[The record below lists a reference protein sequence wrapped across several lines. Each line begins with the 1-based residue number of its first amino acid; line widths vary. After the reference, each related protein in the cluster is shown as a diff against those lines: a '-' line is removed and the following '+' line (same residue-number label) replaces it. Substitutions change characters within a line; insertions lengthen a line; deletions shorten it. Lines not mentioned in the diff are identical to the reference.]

1 MKKGY
6 AKVTSLQSTASF
18 QDLALLI
25 DIRLIPHRS
34 STGLKPLSRNS
45 HHIDNLPEP
54 TSHLQARSHP
64 LNLDK
69 DVGKTLMVDNSQDSR
84 RGAGYYCEMCRKTFK
99 DSIGYLDHI
108 NGRGHLRRLGQTQFV
123 EKSSVEAVRKRIAM
137 LLEKKKIA
145 KESGGA
151 QEYDFMKRVEALK
164 EEERR
169 VQEEKK
175 RRKKEEKKRKRGEE
189 PIATAEEGGGADD
202 EMMKMMGFGGFGS
215 RKK

>member
-1 MKKGY
+1 MSKPTAAGGAGVGPSRRTWDVEEY
-6 AKVTSLQSTASF
+6 TAKARERDRTDRERAQENEER
-18 QDLALLI
+18 
-25 DIRLIPHRS
+25 IR
-34 STGLKPLSRNS
+34 K
-45 HHIDNLPEP
+45 
-54 TSHLQARSHP
+54 ARSHP

-145 KESGGA
+145 KERRGEEGSG
-151 QEYDFMKRVEALK
+151 R
-164 EEERR
+164 EEE
-169 VQEEKK
+169 EEEGG
-175 RRKKEEKKRKRGEE
+175 EEEKRGEE
-189 PIATAEEGGGADD
+189 PIATAGEGGGADD
-202 EMMKMMGFGGFGS
+202 GMMKMMGFGGFGS